1 MIKYL
6 KDTKE
11 INDETLEVVY
21 KNINFKIYRPIIGF
35 TKYVVDT
42 KFNFL

>member
-1 MIKYL
+1 MQCYVKMIKYL

-35 TKYVVDT
+35 TK
-42 KFNFL
+42 